1 MKVLRYSTIDTRF
14 GTLWFAASAKGLSF
28 LLLRFFSQRR
38 ALQELKKVRD
48 AKLVRDD
55 KALRQFAAQ
64 LRKYLDGE
72 EMSFDVDLDLSIGTP
87 FQQSVWRMTRRIPYG
102 KMVSYKRLAEQ
113 YGNPLCARAVGNA
126 LGANP
131 VPIVVPCHR
140 VIRSDS
146 SLGGFS
152 SGIKWKKR
160 LLALEQGQKDLGL
173 SGAR

>member
-1 MKVLRYSTIDTRF
+1 MKVLRYSTMDTRF
-14 GTLWFAASAKGLSF
+14 GTLWFAASTKGLSF

-72 EMSFDVDLDLSIGTP
+72 EMSFDVDVDLSVGTS

-102 KMVSYKRLAEQ
+102 KVVSYKRLAEQ

-152 SGIKWKKR
+152 SGTKWKKR
-160 LLALEQGQKDLGL
+160 LLALERGQKDLGL
-173 SGAR
+173 SVAR